1 MQVLLERLQNGKV
14 FSLWMKYELARH
26 EEELIDKY
34 NIRRT
39 ILVEGNPRQE
49 KERAG
54 KMAAVLAVLVGVG
67 AMPFLRVPGPAI
79 ALGIITLIVGWIGI
93 YNYIRETVRVNDI
106 LNGRHFAC
114 RSIFT
119 LLNKEEELGLLADK
133 FAVFLDALKDWG
145 GRAVVEI
152 PPGKPPIARLIG
164 KPRAAE

>member
-1 MQVLLERLQNGKV
+1 MQFLLGRNPGAKETASRGGRDNNAGSTRALQKGKV
-14 FSLWMKYELARH
+14 FSLWMKYELAKH
-26 EEELIDKY
+26 EEELINKY

-79 ALGIITLIVGWIGI
+79 ALGIITLIVGWIAI

-119 LLNKEEELGLLADK
+119 LLNKEEELGLLAEK
-133 FAVFLDALKDWG
+133 ICCLS
-145 GRAVVEI
+145 
-152 PPGKPPIARLIG
+152 
-164 KPRAAE
+164 